1 MLKFTDVKRQEINL
15 VFKIKVFVLAPKF
28 GILINPF
35 ISISQK
41 FGLLQILRA
50 RWGATDGEER
60 ALGLV
65 GAQTRSH
72 TKVRDYG
79 RTDVEVGLSW
89 PEEDN
94 HVVSIHRGTMPRTR
108 SSKGREEAL
117 RHGLLDHQEKHIHD
131 RVEER
136 GSPASSHAG

>member
-1 MLKFTDVKRQEINL
+1 M
-15 VFKIKVFVLAPKF
+15 PK
-28 GILINPF
+28 GKPRYLQGKEAT
-35 ISISQK
+35 SQPR
-41 FGLLQILRA
+41 ILRA

-94 HVVSIHRGTMPRTR
+94 HVVSIH
-108 SSKGREEAL
+108 
-117 RHGLLDHQEKHIHD
+117 
-131 RVEER
+131 
-136 GSPASSHAG
+136 